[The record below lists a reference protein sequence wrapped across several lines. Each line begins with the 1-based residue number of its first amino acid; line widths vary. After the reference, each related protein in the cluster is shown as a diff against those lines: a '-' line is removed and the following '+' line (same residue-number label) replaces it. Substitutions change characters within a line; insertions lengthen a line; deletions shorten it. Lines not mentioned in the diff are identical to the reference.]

1 MLADPTSPT
10 SIVPP
15 SGMALYIHVPFCKT
29 KCPYCDFN
37 TYQGIERMMDPY
49 MGAVT
54 QEITQWGRVLEG
66 AAVNSVF
73 FGGGTPSYLNEG
85 SIDRILESARSSF
98 QLKDGAEITIEANPG
113 DLDLPACQR
122 LISAGVNR
130 LSIGVQSLDNELLS
144 LLGRRHDADQ
154 AMAALATARS
164 GGFSNINLDFMY
176 GLPHQTM
183 LQWQDT
189 MQRMVSQHPDHISLY
204 CLTLEEGTPLHRW
217 VETGKLPQ
225 ADEDLAAD
233 MYHYA
238 ADLMEQ
244 EGYQHY
250 EISNWC
256 LPGFECRHNL
266 CYWLN
271 QPYLGVGPGA
281 HSSLGS
287 YRFWD
292 ISSPGTYIASV
303 NDWATKNPQPAIGL
317 TEEVLN
323 SVLPVDDQEHI
334 DEDTFLAETMFL
346 GLRLLE
352 GMDLAEVSSRIGI
365 DLGERYRSEI
375 QDLTEL
381 GLLEQE
387 GPLLRL
393 TKPAHLIANQVFT
406 RFVG

>member
-1 MLADPTSPT
+1 
-10 SIVPP
+10 
-15 SGMALYIHVPFCKT
+15 MALYIHVPFCKT

-122 LISAGVNR
+122 LINAGVNR

-154 AMAALATARS
+154 AMAALAIARS

-225 ADEDLAAD
+225 ADEDLAAEEGD
-233 MYHYA
+233 EVLVHLA
-238 ADLMEQ
+238 EGFHHLVFQVGFLEGNEVAPASLDGGGLLQ
-244 EGYQHY
+244 E
-250 EISNWC
+250 E
-256 LPGFECRHNL
+256 
-266 CYWLN
+266 
-271 QPYLGVGPGA
+271 
-281 HSSLGS
+281 
-287 YRFWD
+287 
-292 ISSPGTYIASV
+292 
-303 NDWATKNPQPAIGL
+303 
-317 TEEVLN
+317 EEV
-323 SVLPVDDQEHI
+323 DRDQQEAEGVAEEA
-334 DEDTFLAETMFL
+334 EDLDRHVG
-346 GLRLLE
+346 GLRHACRRN
-352 GMDLAEVSSRIGI
+352 GKGKRGGDDSGCFS
-365 DLGERYRSEI
+365 
-375 QDLTEL
+375 
-381 GLLEQE
+381 
-387 GPLLRL
+387 
-393 TKPAHLIANQVFT
+393 HC
-406 RFVG
+406 